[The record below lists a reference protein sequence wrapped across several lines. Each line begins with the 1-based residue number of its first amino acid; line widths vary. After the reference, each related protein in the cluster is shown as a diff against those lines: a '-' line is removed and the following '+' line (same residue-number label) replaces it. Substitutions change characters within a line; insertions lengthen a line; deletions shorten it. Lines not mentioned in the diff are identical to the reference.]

1 MKLDKGGGY
10 QNGKPTSITCGNR
23 QYGEFL
29 KGTGSCFGCGK
40 EGHKVRYYPNIDS
53 TGSKGKKDAPNVPM
67 EDVQRQRLVSVHSGK
82 EDPSRMRMMM
92 IMLVSNNFFF

>member
-1 MKLDKGGGY
+1 M
-10 QNGKPTSITCGNR
+10 N
-23 QYGEFL
+23 YGECRRD
-29 KGTGSCFGCGK
+29 TEICYGCGK
-40 EGHKVRYYPNIDS
+40 EGNKVRDCPNIYS
-53 TGSKGKKDAPNVPM
+53 RGREGKKDAPNVPM

>member
-40 EGHKVRYYPNIDS
+40 EGHKVRDCSTIASSVKEGKHVSPNVPKD
-53 TGSKGKKDAPNVPM
+53 DAPNKRHFYALRIKRSKPY
-67 EDVQRQRLVSVHSGK
+67 EDV
-82 EDPSRMRMMM
+82 E
-92 IMLVSNNFFF
+92 